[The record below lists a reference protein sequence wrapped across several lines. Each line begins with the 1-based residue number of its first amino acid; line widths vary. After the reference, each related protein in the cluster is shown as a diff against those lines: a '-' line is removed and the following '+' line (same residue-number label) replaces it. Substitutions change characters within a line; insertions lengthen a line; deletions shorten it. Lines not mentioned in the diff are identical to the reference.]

1 LATGAPYSGPNKE
14 GAIYIFRGGPNGI
27 DEFPS
32 QVILARNVDPKLRG
46 FGFSVSGSV
55 DLDGNG
61 YPGVGAI
68 KLCFSRHPRCHENV
82 IVFVPGRPFL
92 PSLMSTGKART
103 HPRRVQVLH
112 SVDWP
117 YP

>member
-1 LATGAPYSGPNKE
+1 MATGAPYSGPNKE

-32 QVILARNVDPKLRG
+32 QVILARNVDPKIRG

-61 YPGVGAI
+61 YPGVGVI
-68 KLCFSRHPRCHENV
+68 KLFFCIANKWAKSGNTKGGS
-82 IVFVPGRPFL
+82 ITVPL
-92 PSLMSTGKART
+92 TSCLTGLELA
-103 HPRRVQVLH
+103 V
-112 SVDWP
+112 
-117 YP
+117 